1 MGEAISLGGRFQAH
15 IDVRMNSES
24 MSQLLIVI
32 SQPAGWQSWARLA
45 ISISALS
52 SCLPQTIS
60 SSAICQ
66 CGLTEGFRRRFWQEK
81 HREDYPHLFL
91 IHSHSF
97 GRFIMR
103 YHLLAIQAVGGIKVS
118 SAQNYDQLTAGDV
131 MRLGIIFQFSNTI
144 VLALLIVGARLR
156 VRQKKG
162 VLDRIVYP

>member
-1 MGEAISLGGRFQAH
+1 MAI
-15 IDVRMNSES
+15 
-24 MSQLLIVI
+24 MSQI
-32 SQPAGWQSWARLA
+32 SNLN
-45 ISISALS
+45 ISAVVLPAADYILLCNLS
-52 SCLPQTIS
+52 VWVDGRLQKKV
-60 SSAICQ
+60 
-66 CGLTEGFRRRFWQEK
+66 LTRETSRRL
-81 HREDYPHLFL
+81 PHLFL

>member
-1 MGEAISLGGRFQAH
+1 
-15 IDVRMNSES
+15 
-24 MSQLLIVI
+24 
-32 SQPAGWQSWARLA
+32 
-45 ISISALS
+45 
-52 SCLPQTIS
+52 
-60 SSAICQ
+60 
-66 CGLTEGFRRRFWQEK
+66 
-81 HREDYPHLFL
+81 
-91 IHSHSF
+91 
-97 GRFIMR
+97 MR